1 MAMAE
6 AWHGIEAWAA
16 AVRPPPTV
24 TPRIANQPTC
34 SQFVTGRHAAV
45 FGIAEADWGANP
57 AAASQSD
64 PADKF

>member
-1 MAMAE
+1 V
-6 AWHGIEAWAA
+6 GGSSSAA
-16 AVRPPPTV
+16 TNSD
-24 TPRIANQPTC
+24 PRIANQLTC